1 LAIFT
6 KGFGLT
12 TKDYNIMLDID
23 KIRKD
28 FPILHQNVNG
38 HKLVYFDNAAT
49 SQKPKSVI
57 DSLTGYYNGYNA
69 NIHRGAHSL
78 ADKATGEY
86 EKTRVAVKEF
96 INASSLEEVIFT
108 KGTTEGINL
117 VASTFGRQE
126 VKAGDEI
133 IISTMEHH
141 SNIVPWQMLCEEKG
155 AVLKVIPI
163 NDEGELLMDEFD
175 KLLTDKTKLVA
186 VVHVSNSLG
195 TINPIQ
201 QIIEKAHAKNALVL
215 IDGAQSSPHFDI
227 DVQAM
232 DCDFYVFSAHKVYGP
247 TGLGVLYGKK
257 DILNSMPPYLGGGEM
272 IKEVSFEKTTY
283 NDLPYKFEAGTPNIG
298 DTIAMRAGLDYVNEV
313 GRDNI
318 AKHEQELLKYAEE
331 KLKEIE
337 GLIIIGRAKEKIGV
351 ISFIIEGIHHYD
363 LGLLLDANGVAI
375 RTGHHCTQPLMKRF
389 GIDGTARASFAMYNT
404 KEEVGVFVEAVKKAV
419 KMLK

>member
-1 LAIFT
+1 
-6 KGFGLT
+6 
-12 TKDYNIMLDID
+12 MLWQTRQLGNM
-23 KIRKD
+23 K
-28 FPILHQNVNG
+28 
-38 HKLVYFDNAAT
+38 KLVWLLKNL
-49 SQKPKSVI
+49 
-57 DSLTGYYNGYNA
+57 LTRA
-69 NIHRGAHSL
+69 
-78 ADKATGEY
+78 
-86 EKTRVAVKEF
+86 
-96 INASSLEEVIFT
+96 SLEEVIFT

-133 IISTMEHH
+133 IISAMEHH

-155 AVLKVIPI
+155 AILKVIPI

-175 KLLTDKTKLVA
+175 KLLTDRTKLVA

-215 IDGAQSSPHFDI
+215 IDGAQSSPHFNI

-272 IKEVSFEKTTY
+272 IKDVSFEKTTY

-318 AKHEQELLKYAEE
+318 AKHEQELLKYGEE
-331 KLKEIE
+331 RLKEVE
-337 GLIIIGRAKEKIGV
+337 GLTIVGRAKEKIGV
-351 ISFIIEGIHHYD
+351 ISFIIEGVHHYD

-404 KEEVGVFVEAVKKAV
+404 KEEVDVFVEAVKKAV
-419 KMLK
+419 AMLK

>member
-1 LAIFT
+1 
-6 KGFGLT
+6 
-12 TKDYNIMLDID
+12 MLDID

-28 FPILHQNVNG
+28 FPILHQEVNG
-38 HKLVYFDNAAT
+38 HQLVYFDNAAT

-57 DSLTGYYNGYNA
+57 DSLTGYYNGYNS

-96 INASSLEEVIFT
+96 INAGSLEEVIFT

-126 VKAGDEI
+126 VKTGDEI
-133 IISTMEHH
+133 IISAMEHH

-155 AVLKVIPI
+155 AILKIIPI
-163 NDEGELLMDEFD
+163 NDEGELLMEEFD

-215 IDGAQSSPHFDI
+215 IDGAQSSPHFNI

-247 TGLGVLYGKK
+247 TGLGILYGKK
-257 DILNSMPPYLGGGEM
+257 EILNKMPPYLGGGEM

-318 AKHEQELLKYAEE
+318 AKHEQELLKYGEE

-337 GLIIIGRAKEKIGV
+337 GLTIVGRAKEKIGV
-351 ISFIIEGIHHYD
+351 ISFVIEGVHHYD

-404 KEEVGVFVEAVKKAV
+404 KEEIDVFVEAVKKAV
-419 KMLK
+419 AMLK